1 MIEQS
6 ESTTD
11 KDWLLRLKDAL
22 SDYLK
27 KVTKHKGFY
36 IYKDN
41 RESYRERIR
50 IKEWRN
56 RLRLENIQTRTRLI
70 SLNKY
75 KNKHKIDFNP
85 VEKD

>member
-22 SDYLK
+22 SDLKKKFCYLK
-27 KVTKHKGFY
+27 KVTEHKGFY

-41 RESYRERIR
+41 RESY
-50 IKEWRN
+50 
-56 RLRLENIQTRTRLI
+56 
-70 SLNKY
+70 
-75 KNKHKIDFNP
+75 
-85 VEKD
+85 